1 MPIIQAMDLTKH
13 YRVHQREAGLG
24 AAVRSLWRRTYKT
37 VDAVNA
43 VSFALEPG
51 EIVGFLG
58 PNGAGKTTTLK
69 MLSGLLYPTSGSA
82 AVLGHT
88 PWQRQESYLRQISL
102 VMGQKSQL
110 WFDVPAMDSYLIQKE
125 IYEIDDATFRE
136 RLGLLSELLELDG
149 LLKVQVRQLSL
160 GERMKCELAGSLL
173 HAPRVL
179 FLDEP
184 TIGLDVTMQKRLR
197 DFIRAYNQR
206 TGATILLTSHYMD
219 DIEALCQRVLI
230 IHHGHLLYDGPLA
243 QIAQR
248 YGGERLLR
256 VAFAEAV
263 TEADLAAI
271 GEVAEWQAL
280 RATVRVKRAETKDR
294 AAQLLNRFPVADLTI
309 EEIPIDEVIRRIFQ
323 DEAVDPHL

>member
-1 MPIIQAMDLTKH
+1 MDLTKH

-69 MLSGLLYPTSGSA
+69 MLSGLLYPASGSA

>member
-1 MPIIQAMDLTKH
+1 MDLTKH

>member
-1 MPIIQAMDLTKH
+1 
-13 YRVHQREAGLG
+13 
-24 AAVRSLWRRTYKT
+24 
-37 VDAVNA
+37 
-43 VSFALEPG
+43 
-51 EIVGFLG
+51 
-58 PNGAGKTTTLK
+58 
-69 MLSGLLYPTSGSA
+69 
-82 AVLGHT
+82 
-88 PWQRQESYLRQISL
+88 
-102 VMGQKSQL
+102 
-110 WFDVPAMDSYLIQKE
+110 
-125 IYEIDDATFRE
+125 DDATFRE

>member
-82 AVLGHT
+82 EVLGHT

>member
-1 MPIIQAMDLTKH
+1 MPIIQATNLTKH

-37 VDAVNA
+37 VEAVNA
-43 VSFALEPG
+43 ISFALEPG

-69 MLSGLLYPTSGSA
+69 MLSGLLYPTAGSA
-82 AVLGHT
+82 EVLGHT
-88 PWQRQESYLRQISL
+88 PWERQESYLRQISL

-125 IYEIDDATFRE
+125 IYEIDDSTFRE

-173 HAPRVL
+173 HAPRAL

-197 DFIRAYNQR
+197 DFVRAYNQR
-206 TGATILLTSHYMD
+206 TGATVLLTSHYMD

-230 IHHGHLLYDGPLA
+230 IHHGRLLYDGPLA

-256 VAFAEAV
+256 VAFAESVAQ
-263 TEADLAAI
+263 ADLAAI
-271 GEVAEWQAL
+271 GEVVEWQGL
-280 RATVRVKRAETKDR
+280 RATVRVQRAETKDR
-294 AAQLLNRFPVADLTI
+294 AAQLLNRLPVADLTI

-323 DEAVDPHL
+323 DEAVASHL

>member
-160 GERMKCELAGSLL
+160 GERMKCELAGS
-173 HAPRVL
+173 
-179 FLDEP
+179 
-184 TIGLDVTMQKRLR
+184 
-197 DFIRAYNQR
+197 
-206 TGATILLTSHYMD
+206 
-219 DIEALCQRVLI
+219 
-230 IHHGHLLYDGPLA
+230 
-243 QIAQR
+243 
-248 YGGERLLR
+248 
-256 VAFAEAV
+256 
-263 TEADLAAI
+263 
-271 GEVAEWQAL
+271 
-280 RATVRVKRAETKDR
+280 
-294 AAQLLNRFPVADLTI
+294 
-309 EEIPIDEVIRRIFQ
+309 
-323 DEAVDPHL
+323 